1 MQDKSLYFYKK
12 RKVFGVKMKIVGVV
26 SEFNP
31 FHKGHEYLLSRL
43 REGGAELVICVMSG
57 DFVQRGEPAFADKY
71 TRGAMAIECGADIV
85 LELPYPY
92 SAAGAEYFASAA
104 VKILSEAGVNTLGFG
119 SECGDIEALKNAAE
133 RVADK
138 KFSEE
143 YKRLCREGSGGAA
156 AYFNAYK
163 ELYGEECPG
172 GSNDILGIEY
182 IKAAKSLGE
191 DISFET
197 VTRKGAAYTSCELP
211 ENAFASA
218 SALRGRMLDDRTLD
232 ACRDYIPEAAIK
244 HLEVAAKEGMAF
256 ADIRNIERAILAAL
270 RLSTPETR
278 TDIAEMT
285 DGLGSRLAKF
295 ALEVTSIDELVSF
308 VSAKN
313 YTDTRI
319 RRAMLFYMT
328 GVKKSDLKAAPTYS
342 TLLAANRRGL
352 DYLSKKRRDL
362 TIPIIS
368 KPADGKK
375 LGRQFELSARA
386 DALWTLAL
394 PNPNSADILVKKS
407 PIIFK

>member
-31 FHKGHEYLLSRL
+31 FHKGHEYLLSCL

-104 VKILSEAGVNTLGFG
+104 VKILAAAGVDTLGFG
-119 SECGDIEALKNAAE
+119 SECGDVERLKNAAE
-133 RVADK
+133 RVSDK
-138 KFSEE
+138 RFSEE

-156 AYFNAYK
+156 AYFKAYN

-182 IKAAKSLGE
+182 IKAAKSHGADL
-191 DISFET
+191 SFET

-218 SALRGRMLDDRTLD
+218 SALRGKMLDDRALD
-232 ACRDYIPEAAIK
+232 ACLDYIPEAAIK
-244 HLEVAAKEGMAF
+244 HLEVAAEEGMAF

-270 RLSTPETR
+270 RLSTPESR
-278 TDIAEMT
+278 VDIAEMT

-295 ALEVTSIDELVSF
+295 ALEATSIDELVSF

-394 PNPNSADILVKKS
+394 LNPNSADILVKKS

>member
-1 MQDKSLYFYKK
+1 
-12 RKVFGVKMKIVGVV
+12 MKIVGVV

-71 TRGAMAIECGADIV
+71 TRGAMALECGADIV

-104 VKILSEAGVNTLGFG
+104 VKILSAVGVNTLGFG
-119 SECGDIEALKNAAE
+119 SECGDAEMLEKAAV

-143 YKRLCREGSGGAA
+143 YKRLCREGLGGAA
-156 AYFNAYK
+156 AYFKAYK
-163 ELYGEECPG
+163 EIYGEECPG

-182 IKAAKSLGE
+182 IKAARTQGAEL
-191 DISFET
+191 DFET
-197 VTRKGAAYTSCELP
+197 VARRGAAYTSRELP
-211 ENAFASA
+211 EDAFASA
-218 SALRGRMLDDRTLD
+218 SALRGKMLDEGTLD
-232 ACRDYIPEAAIK
+232 VCRDYIPEAAMK
-244 HLEVAAKEGMAF
+244 HLEVAAERGTAF
-256 ADIRNIERAILAAL
+256 ADLKNLERAVLSAL
-270 RLSTPETR
+270 RLSTPESR
-278 TDIAEMT
+278 ADIAEMT

-295 ALEVTSIDELVSF
+295 AIQATNIDELVSF
-308 VSAKN
+308 ASAKN

-319 RRAMLFYMT
+319 RRAILFYMT

-342 TLLAANRRGL
+342 TLLAANSRGL
-352 DYLSKKRRDL
+352 DYLSANRREITL
-362 TIPIIS
+362 PIIS

-375 LGRQFELSARA
+375 LGRQFELSSRA

-394 PNPNSADILVKKS
+394 PKPATADILVKKS
-407 PIIFK
+407 PEIFK